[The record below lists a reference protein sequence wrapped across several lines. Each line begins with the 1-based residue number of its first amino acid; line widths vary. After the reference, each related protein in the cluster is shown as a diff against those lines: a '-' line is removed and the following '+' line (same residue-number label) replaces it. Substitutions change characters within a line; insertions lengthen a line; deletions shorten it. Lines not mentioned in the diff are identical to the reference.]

1 MKISSPGFSL
11 ARIDFAMLAAA
22 VVEVPRWAVAFA
34 AIREPMW
41 AAVPMGLLLAWAA
54 SAGWKS
60 YFEDKRRKLLL
71 GINATSLI
79 GALVVIAP
87 VLYAM
92 TFQPLDAIN
101 LAQVLPPQYLWVWAI
116 VLSIT
121 TFVPLIQVAAV
132 KAYHQPHIIAETPHS
147 AATPQPTATPPDT
160 PTAPLVPA
168 QGQPDEAAP
177 EPGDTEQPFV
187 PAPPP
192 VVYLPVAATTRKP
205 AQRKTQR
212 KRSAKL
218 SAEQRRAQIAE
229 SGVTDVSAIVA
240 QFGVSLRTAQEDVK
254 QVRAAMMA
262 QNGATH

>member
-147 AATPQPTATPPDT
+147 AATPQPTATPPDAA
-160 PTAPLVPA
+160 TAPLLPPA
-168 QGQPDEAAP
+168 GQLEAIAP
-177 EPGDTEQPFV
+177 EPASAEQPATV
-187 PAPPP
+187 TAAPAP
-192 VVYLPVAATTRKP
+192 ARKP
-205 AQRKTQR
+205 ALRKTQR
-212 KRSAKL
+212 KPAKL
-218 SAEQRRAQIAE
+218 SATQRQAQIAS
-229 SGVTDVSAIVA
+229 SGVTDPSAIVA
-240 QFGVSLRTAQEDVK
+240 QYRVSLRTAQADIAA
-254 QVRAAMMA
+254 VRKATLEK
-262 QNGATH
+262 NGAAH

>member
-1 MKISSPGFSL
+1 MKISPGFSL

-60 YFEDKRRKLLL
+60 YFEDKSRKLLL
-71 GINATSLI
+71 VINATSLI

-132 KAYHQPHIIAETPHS
+132 KAYHAPHKS
-147 AATPQPTATPPDT
+147 ATPQHTTTPLDT
-160 PTAPLVPA
+160 LLAPPVAA
-168 QGQPDEAAP
+168 QGQLDATAL
-177 EPGDTEQPFV
+177 EPVSDEQPATAPV
-187 PAPPP
+187 APAP
-192 VVYLPVAATTRKP
+192 ARKP
-205 AQRKTQR
+205 AQRKPQR
-212 KRSAKL
+212 KPAKL
-218 SAEQRRAQIAE
+218 SAAQRQAQIAS
-229 SGVTDVSAIVA
+229 SGVTDPSAICA
-240 QFGVSLRTAQEDVK
+240 QFGVSLRTAQNDIAA
-254 QVRAAMMA
+254 VRNALTA

>member
-132 KAYHQPHIIAETPHS
+132 KAYHQPHTIAETPHS
-147 AATPQPTATPPDT
+147 AATPQPTATPPDAA
-160 PTAPLVPA
+160 TAPPVAL
-168 QGQPDEAAP
+168 QGQLDATAP
-177 EPGDTEQPFV
+177 EPTNAEQP
-187 PAPPP
+187 ATA
-192 VVYLPVAATTRKP
+192 PVASAPARKP
-205 AQRKTQR
+205 VRRKTQR
-212 KRSAKL
+212 KPAKL
-218 SAEQRRAQIAE
+218 SAAQRQAQIAS
-229 SGVTDVSAIVA
+229 SGVTDPSAIVA
-240 QFGVSLRTAQEDVK
+240 QFGVSLRTAQSDIAA
-254 QVRAAMMA
+254 VRSAVLA
-262 QNGATH
+262 QNGSAH

>member
-1 MKISSPGFSL
+1 MKISPGFSL

-60 YFEDKRRKLLL
+60 YFEDKNRKLLL
-71 GINATSLI
+71 AINATSLI

-132 KAYHQPHIIAETPHS
+132 KAYHAPHS
-147 AATPQPTATPPDT
+147 AATPQPTTTPPDT
-160 PTAPLVPA
+160 LTAPPVPA
-168 QGQPDEAAP
+168 QGQLEDTAP
-177 EPGDTEQPFV
+177 EPASAEQPATV
-187 PAPPP
+187 TAAPAP
-192 VVYLPVAATTRKP
+192 ARKP
-205 AQRKTQR
+205 AQRKPQR
-212 KRSAKL
+212 KPAKL
-218 SAEQRRAQIAE
+218 SAAQRQAQIAE
-229 SGVTDVSAIVA
+229 SGVTDVSAICA
-240 QFGVSLRTAQEDVK
+240 QFGVSLRTAQSDIAA
-254 QVRAAMMA
+254 VRKGLLA
-262 QNGATH
+262 QNGVQHA